1 MKDTVICPIILA
13 SDDNYAPFMYITM
26 YSMLENKKQ
35 NTFYDFYLLV
45 PSAFSS
51 DNENKILEL
60 KNTYE
65 CDIHFVDM
73 KDAFADLEMQIS
85 HITSPTYYRLLATE
99 ILPIEYSKCIY
110 VDVDVVVCDDL
121 QQLLSIDLADN
132 YIAGVLA
139 AGYVKNETY
148 NCQRLNLPH
157 MKNYVNA
164 GVLLMNLQKIRND
177 NLVKKFLDLSK
188 QNFSSQDQDVINVAC
203 FGKIKNIDLK
213 FNAIPKRLF
222 EKNKILSLFFTS
234 EEIIIAQKHPVIIHY
249 ADRKKP
255 WNSVNAKLGKI
266 WWKYAKKTPYR
277 CFLRKKR
284 NYSLFSA
291 IKSFLFYEHSKNEIT
306 FKIFGVKF
314 LSLIKKDN
322 KKVIKIAGIKIVS
335 KKHYRKLKISD
346 YPSALC
352 DWYKNVTGYNLN
364 LDNPQTFNEKI
375 QWLKLYDSTP
385 LKTRL
390 ADKYLVRDW
399 VKEKIGEQYLI
410 PLLGVYDKFEDI
422 DFAKLPNQFVIKC
435 NHGSGYNIIV
445 TDKEKLNLYDTKQKI
460 NKWMKENYAFKC
472 GFELQYRDIKPK
484 IIIEQFLSD
493 NECDELR
500 DYKITC
506 FNGVPEFIWID
517 ECRYSDH
524 KRNLYDLNWNQL
536 NYKIN
541 SKYTTFPSPPKPFC
555 LDKIISLAKI
565 LSEGF
570 SYVRVDF
577 YLVNNKIYFGEMTF
591 TSSSGT
597 EDVLPQSFDKY
608 LASKLVLPI

>member
-65 CDIHFVDM
+65 CDIHFIDM

-213 FNAIPKRLF
+213 FNAMPKIIF
-222 EKNKILSLFFTS
+222 DSNLSSFFTMKQIVS
-234 EEIIIAQKHPVIIHY
+234 AKNSPIIIHY
-249 ADRKKP
+249 ADRRKP
-255 WNSVNAKLGKI
+255 WNSINAKLGKI
-266 WWKYAKKTPYR
+266 WWKYAKESPYC

-284 NYSLFSA
+284 NYSLLLA
-291 IKSFLFYEHSKNEIT
+291 IKSFLFYEHSKNEIK
-306 FKIFGVKF
+306 FKMFGIKL
-314 LSLIKKDN
+314 LSLRTCGN
-322 KKVIKIAGIKIVS
+322 KKIIKIASIIK
-335 KKHYRKLKISD
+335 K
-346 YPSALC
+346 
-352 DWYKNVTGYNLN
+352 
-364 LDNPQTFNEKI
+364 
-375 QWLKLYDSTP
+375 
-385 LKTRL
+385 
-390 ADKYLVRDW
+390 
-399 VKEKIGEQYLI
+399 
-410 PLLGVYDKFEDI
+410 
-422 DFAKLPNQFVIKC
+422 KC
-435 NHGSGYNIIV
+435 NI
-445 TDKEKLNLYDTKQKI
+445 
-460 NKWMKENYAFKC
+460 
-472 GFELQYRDIKPK
+472 
-484 IIIEQFLSD
+484 
-493 NECDELR
+493 
-500 DYKITC
+500 
-506 FNGVPEFIWID
+506 
-517 ECRYSDH
+517 
-524 KRNLYDLNWNQL
+524 
-536 NYKIN
+536 
-541 SKYTTFPSPPKPFC
+541 
-555 LDKIISLAKI
+555 
-565 LSEGF
+565 
-570 SYVRVDF
+570 
-577 YLVNNKIYFGEMTF
+577 
-591 TSSSGT
+591 
-597 EDVLPQSFDKY
+597 
-608 LASKLVLPI
+608 